1 MEFKNEIVKCDESYE
16 ISNESKKVYETDHD
30 IIRIFGGKIY
40 LYNKGNKKFG
50 IKYVPSIFKMTIGD
64 LVNDKDRSYVEN
76 EPWISNI
83 KRAMDTMEDT
93 NILANRQIEMI
104 KKERKAITEN
114 EKLDII
120 IEKIDALL
128 EKSGEN
134 SNTAK
139 IRTLKK
145 MAKILKK
152 K

>member
-64 LVNDKDRSYVEN
+64 LVNDKTRSFVEN

-83 KRAMDTMEDT
+83 KRAMDATEDT
-93 NILANRQIEMI
+93 NIFVNRQIEMI
-104 KKERKAITEN
+104 KNERKAITED

-120 IEKIDALL
+120 ISKIDALL
-128 EKSGEN
+128 EMSGEK
-134 SNTAK
+134 SNYPK
-139 IRTLKK
+139 MRTLKK
-145 MAKILKK
+145 MATKLKK